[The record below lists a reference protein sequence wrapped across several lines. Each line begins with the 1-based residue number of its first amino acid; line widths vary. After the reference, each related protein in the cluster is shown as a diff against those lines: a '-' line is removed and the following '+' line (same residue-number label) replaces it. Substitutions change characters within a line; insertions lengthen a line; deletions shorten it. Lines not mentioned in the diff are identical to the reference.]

1 MRKRRRR
8 LDLLE
13 EFIVSFLTK
22 YIGSFWSRIL
32 AKAINKYAKEF
43 ALKLA
48 TLLGWKEDDLIYEDE
63 FELFI

>member
-13 EFIVSFLTK
+13 EFIVNFLTK
-22 YIGSFWSRIL
+22 HIGSFWARIL
-32 AKAINKYAKEF
+32 GKAINRYAKEF

-48 TLLGWKEDDLIYEDE
+48 GLLGWKEDELVYEDE
-63 FELFI
+63 FDLFV

>member
-8 LDLLE
+8 LDLME
-13 EFIVSFLTK
+13 EFIVAFLTK
-22 YIGSFWSRIL
+22 HIGSFWSRIL

-48 TLLGWKEDDLIYEDE
+48 ELLGWKEDDFAYEDE